1 MKIKS
6 VSLNRNIAPLTL
18 SMNQM
23 SYQNAR
29 FTFIFY
35 VIISGLDVLMTIYG
49 VNFRHNGRLSR
60 HWLRHKSV
68 EAQNHVPVLLSPEN
82 CKQIT
87 L

>member
-23 SYQNAR
+23 SYQNA
-29 FTFIFY
+29 FCVIFY
-35 VIISGLDVLMTIYG
+35 VIISGLDVHMTIYG

-82 CKQIT
+82 CRQIT

>member
-1 MKIKS
+1 M
-6 VSLNRNIAPLTL
+6 
-18 SMNQM
+18 
-23 SYQNAR
+23 
-29 FTFIFY
+29 
-35 VIISGLDVLMTIYG
+35 SGLDVHMTIYG

-82 CKQIT
+82 CRQIT